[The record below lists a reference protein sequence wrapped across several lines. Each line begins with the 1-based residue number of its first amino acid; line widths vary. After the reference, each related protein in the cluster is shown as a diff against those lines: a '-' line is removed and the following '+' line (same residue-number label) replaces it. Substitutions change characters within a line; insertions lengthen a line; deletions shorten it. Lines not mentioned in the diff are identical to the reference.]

1 MAVTPHD
8 GSGTVF
14 TFAGT
19 TYTVTNIVVSANDP
33 NADNTIDVSHLGLT
47 TGAAV
52 LTQDRPLAG
61 SATDTGQQ
69 VSVDYL
75 GKSLVADGSTGT
87 ISITHNG
94 VSLLS
99 RAATVNSS
107 TLTFALNDA
116 VRGSATFRI
125 ARS

>member
-8 GSGTVF
+8 GTGTVLS
-14 TFAGT
+14 FAGT
-19 TYTVTNIVVSANDP
+19 NYTVTNIVVTHNDP
-33 NADNTIDVSHLGLT
+33 NVENTIDVSHLGLAS
-47 TGAAV
+47 GSSV

-69 VSVDYL
+69 VQVDYL
-75 GKSLVADGSTGT
+75 GKTLVADGSTGT
-87 ISITHNG
+87 IAITHNG

-99 RAATVNSS
+99 RAATVSSS